1 MNGAP
6 GAGGSAMSRSA
17 MSCLIA
23 MVLVFVSVFFLAGCG
38 SSNSSM
44 NSKTALVNVM
54 VSDPAT
60 CSGPQGSISHV
71 FVTITDVEIHSS
83 ASAGPNDPGWI
94 DLTPNLKQAP
104 MQVDLLGQAN
114 NQCFLATLGSTM
126 EIQPGSF
133 QQIRIF
139 LAANNVVVSGNKCG
153 STANC
158 VMSSSNPGTAMPL
171 LLSSES
177 QTGIKIP
184 AGQLAG
190 GQFVVAAGETK
201 DLDIDINACESIV
214 AEGNGQFRLKPVLH
228 AGEVGLTS
236 VSING
241 KIVDGATGQAISGGT
256 TVVALEQKDS
266 GGVDRVIMETLADS
280 TGAFVFCPVPAGS
293 YDVVAAAVDGSQSA
307 YGATVI
313 TGVQP
318 GNGLGTVPLTA
329 QAGASKTAGSI
340 TGLITTSTGSAAT
353 TADISISALQSIT
366 VNSSSLLVTIPLAA
380 QSSSSV
386 NLATAA
392 SASCPANTDCVNY
405 TLTVPAAN
413 PSVGAFSASGAQNP
427 APPAGGA
434 VDYTVD
440 ARAFSASA
448 PDCTN
453 PDMQTNMTSTSGPLA
468 VVAGTSVTAQT
479 LAFSG
484 CQ

>member
-1 MNGAP
+1 MILILV
-6 GAGGSAMSRSA
+6 GG
-17 MSCLIA
+17 L
-23 MVLVFVSVFFLAGCG
+23 FVAGCG
-38 SSNSSM
+38 SSNTSM
-44 NSKTALVNVM
+44 NSNAAMVNVM

-71 FVTITDVEIHSS
+71 FVTITDVEIHAS
-83 ASAGPNDPGWI
+83 ASAGPNDAGWI
-94 DLTPNLKQAP
+94 DLTPNLKQNP

-126 EIQPGSF
+126 EIQPGTF

-184 AGQLAG
+184 AGQIAG
-190 GQFVVAAGETK
+190 GQFVVAPGETK
-201 DLDIDINACESIV
+201 DLDIDFNACESIV
-214 AEGNGQFRLKPVLH
+214 AEGTGQFRLKPVLH

-236 VSING
+236 VSIHG
-241 KIVDGATGQAISGGT
+241 KIVDGATGQPISGGT

-293 YDVVAAAVDGSQSA
+293 YDLVSAAVDGSQVA

-318 GNGLGTVPLTA
+318 GNALGTVPLTA

-340 TGLITTSTGSAAT
+340 TGQVTTSTGSAAT
-353 TADISISALQSIT
+353 TADLSISALQSIT
-366 VNSSSLLVTIPLAA
+366 VNSTSLLVTIPLAT
-380 QSSSSV
+380 QSASAV
-386 NLATAA
+386 NLSTTP
-392 SASCPANTDCVNY
+392 SASCPANTDCATY

-427 APPAGGA
+427 APPASGPA
-434 VDYTVD
+434 DYTVD

-453 PDMQTNMTSTSGPLA
+453 PDMQTSLTSSSAPLA
-468 VVAGTSVTAQT
+468 VTAGIGVTAQT

>member
-1 MNGAP
+1 MA
-6 GAGGSAMSRSA
+6 
-17 MSCLIA
+17 
-23 MVLVFVSVFFLAGCG
+23 
-38 SSNSSM
+38 
-44 NSKTALVNVM
+44 TVNVM
-54 VSDPAT
+54 LSDPAT
-60 CSGPQGSISHV
+60 CSGPQGTISHV
-71 FVTITDVEIHSS
+71 IVTITDVEIHSS

-94 DLTPNLKQAP
+94 DLTPNLKQNP
-104 MQVDLLGQAN
+104 MQVDLMGQAN

-126 EIQPGSF
+126 EIQPGTF

-139 LAANNVVVSGNKCG
+139 LAANNTTVTGNKCG

-158 VMSSSNPGTAMPL
+158 VMTSSNPSAPQPL

-184 AGQLAG
+184 SGQIAG
-190 GQFVVAAGETK
+190 GQFTVAAGETK

-228 AGEVGLTS
+228 GGEVALTS
-236 VSING
+236 SSING
-241 KIVDGATGQAISGGT
+241 KIVDGATGQAIAGGT

-266 GGVDRVIMETLADS
+266 SGVDRVIMETLADS
-280 TGAFVFCPVPAGS
+280 TGAFVFCPVAAGT
-293 YDVVAAAVDGSQSA
+293 YDVVAAAVNSSQVT

-318 GNGLGTVPLTA
+318 GNALGNVPLTA
-329 QAGASKTAGSI
+329 RGEATQTAGSI
-340 TGLITTSTGSAAT
+340 TGLVTTSTGSAAT
-353 TADISISALQSIT
+353 TADVSISALQPIT
-366 VNSSSLLVTIPLAA
+366 VNGSSLLITVPLAA
-380 QSSSSV
+380 QSASSV

-392 SASCPANTDCVNY
+392 SASCPANTDCVSY

-413 PSVGAFSASGAQNP
+413 PSVGAFSTSGNQSP
-427 APPAGGA
+427 APPAAGN

-440 ARAFSASA
+440 ARAFVASA

-453 PDMQTNMTSTSGPLA
+453 PDLQTSMTTANATL
-468 VVAGTSVTAQT
+468 VVVGGISVTAQT
-479 LAFSG
+479 LAFTG

>member
-1 MNGAP
+1 
-6 GAGGSAMSRSA
+6 MSRSGL
-17 MSCLIA
+17 SWLI
-23 MVLVFVSVFFLAGCG
+23 LVIVGCFAALYLSSCG
-38 SSNSSM
+38 SSNSTTSSNM
-44 NSKTALVNVM
+44 ASVSIV

-60 CSGPQGSISHV
+60 CSGPQGTISHV
-71 FVTITDVEIHSS
+71 FVTITDVKIHTS
-83 ASAGPNDPGWI
+83 ASAGPNDAGWV
-94 DLTPNLKQAP
+94 DLTPSLNQNP
-104 MQVDLLGQAN
+104 MQVDLMGQAN

-126 EIQPGSF
+126 EIQPGTF

-139 LAANNVVVSGNKCG
+139 LAPNNMTVSGNKCG

-158 VMSSSNPGTAMPL
+158 VMLSSNPQTPQPL
-171 LLSSES
+171 LLSSEA

-184 AGQLAG
+184 SGQIAG
-190 GQFVVAAGETK
+190 GQFTVAAGETK
-201 DLDIDINACESIV
+201 DLDIDFNACESIV

-241 KIVDGATGQAISGGT
+241 KIVDSATSQPIAGGT
-256 TVVALEQKDS
+256 TVVALEQKDAS
-266 GGVDRVIMETLADS
+266 GVDRVIMQTLTDS
-280 TGAFVFCPVPAGS
+280 TGAFVFCPVPAGT
-293 YDVVAAAVDGSQSA
+293 YDVVAAAVNGSQVA

-318 GNGLGTVPLTA
+318 GNSLGTVPLTA
-329 QAGASKTAGSI
+329 QAGPNQAAGSI

-353 TADISISALQSIT
+353 SADLSISALQSIT
-366 VNSSSLLVTIPLAA
+366 VNSSSVLITVPLAT
-380 QSSSSV
+380 QSGTSV
-386 NLATAA
+386 NQSTAA
-392 SASCPANTDCVNY
+392 SGSCPANTDCLTY

-413 PSVGAFSASGAQNP
+413 PSVGAFSTSGAQTP
-427 APPAGGA
+427 AAPAGGN

-440 ARAFSASA
+440 ARAFVASA

-453 PDMQTNMTSTSGPLA
+453 PDLQTSMTTTSTPLS
-468 VVAGTSVTAQT
+468 VLAGVSTSAQT